1 MVKLTD
7 RLRAGLRAFRG
18 SGSRFGSGSGS
29 GFGSGSDSGLGASEK
44 DLPFAWPTTYNGK
57 VQWHLVDYS
66 AYVREGYAMN
76 TLVYSAIMYKVRAIM
91 SAPLKAYS
99 GTLESPGKV
108 DPNSD
113 LNQLF
118 KNPNKNQSWVEF
130 QARNIVF
137 LNLAGNVYIYVDPFT
152 QEMHSLS
159 PDRMYIVTNKE
170 IPAGLA
176 GYLYVPEGA
185 SPTDW
190 ERGIRF
196 LPEDIMHIKLPNPA
210 DPLEG
215 LGYGLSPLQPAA
227 QSIDVDNM
235 VTKFLNIFF
244 ERGGMVT
251 GVLQYDIPLSRTVAD
266 QILERWNQKYGG
278 IENWQ
283 VGILDRGAT
292 YQRTTMTFEEM
303 GFEGVDGRGET
314 RILSPFGV
322 APILVGAKVGLDS
335 STYSNYEA
343 ARQAVWEDT
352 LVPELTWF
360 EVEYQNRFN
369 TDTEFVM
376 FDFSRVPALQRALP
390 RQVDAAYTMIQSGVP
405 PNLAYR
411 VVGLRLG
418 DIPDGDK
425 PKEMTSGRGQN
436 QGPTSN
442 GETDGWGQRDDVPE

>member
-1 MVKLTD
+1 MVKLRD
-7 RLRAGLRAFRG
+7 RLRAAANAFRLLG
-18 SGSRFGSGSGS
+18 PSSKYSSVS
-29 GFGSGSDSGLGASEK
+29 VLGSDHGVK
-44 DLPFAWPTTYNGK
+44 DLPFAWPTNYNGK
-57 VQWHLVDYS
+57 VQWHLVDYN
-66 AYVREGYAMN
+66 AYVKEGYARN

-99 GTLESPGKV
+99 GTLEVPGDV
-108 DPNSD
+108 SVNTD
-113 LNQLF
+113 LSNLLRR
-118 KNPNKNQSWVEF
+118 PNKYQSWVEF

-137 LNLAGNVYIYVDPFT
+137 LNLSGNVYIYVDPFT
-152 QEMHSLS
+152 QEMQSLR
-159 PDRMYIVTNKE
+159 PDRMFIVTNKTV
-170 IPAGLA
+170 PAGLA
-176 GYLYVPEGA
+176 GYLYVPDGH
-185 SPTDW
+185 SVSDW
-190 ERGIRF
+190 EAGVKF

-215 LGYGLSPLQPAA
+215 LGYGMSPLQPAA

-251 GVLQYDIPLSRTVAD
+251 GVLQYDLPLTQTVAN

-283 VGILDRGAT
+283 VGILDRGAK

-360 EVEYQNRFN
+360 EVEFQNRFN
-369 TDTEFVM
+369 TDSEFVM

-390 RQVDAAYTMIQSGVP
+390 RQVDAAYTMIQAGVP
-405 PNLAYR
+405 PNMAFR
-411 VVGLRLG
+411 TAGLRLG
-418 DIPDGDK
+418 DIPNGDV
-425 PKEMTSGRGQN
+425 PRDLTSGQGQN
-436 QGPTSN
+436 QGPRSN
-442 GETDGWGQRDDVPE
+442 GDTDSWGQRDDVVE